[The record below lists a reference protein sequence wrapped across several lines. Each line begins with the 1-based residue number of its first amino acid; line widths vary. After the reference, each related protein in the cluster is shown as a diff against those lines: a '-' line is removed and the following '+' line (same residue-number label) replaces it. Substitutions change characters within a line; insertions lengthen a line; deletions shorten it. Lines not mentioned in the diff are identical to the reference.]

1 MHSRSNVSLLAS
13 TSRLRRRRGSS
24 AAAANPNTNLEAAAQ
39 PATAASMC
47 RFTGTFVDPSHEPV
61 FAAQLFRMTY
71 PTYVLLMAF
80 MVTYCAWNVLVVPDI
95 RAFWVVNGSVNG
107 LGLLCRVLLHRN
119 GRHDPVRSQWM
130 GSSAWILLAA
140 LYTAAGTVNLMVAPV
155 ATCEAFVRTK
165 YTYPFVHLCLILVN
179 STIGLGFACK
189 FALIAMILIAKCVVW
204 IATCHDPELDP
215 WLVCTMGVIVL
226 GSATTHTAEL
236 FLRRSYAEKVQAK
249 MQEQQ
254 SRSEAAAR
262 GRQLEVV
269 KVRNEQLQAEKERL
283 MYDMQRR
290 GHPIDDDNRSAIRRG
305 LQAGPDQPHHPGT
318 SPSEVGGPAPSG
330 SPPPSLPPGPPSST
344 ADSSSTAPPPDQGL
358 TEGAGARCNR
368 VEIGASPPVSEA
380 PSLWE
385 VEEALAHLI
394 GDEEMVLGLQS
405 SLSPPSAQAG
415 EADLT
420 TRLQLRQTDFLLSL
434 DVGEHVP
441 KPANVADVAVVQPR
455 VIHVQ
460 PRVIAH
466 RVQEA
471 VDSRPQGQG
480 VKRER
485 QESRLLVGTPVMGP
499 PVAPSCC
506 DQLPGSLD
514 HVQGSRTSRQQAL
527 HVARQSLRIT
537 STEFEIFQICCALA
551 IALGSVRTELG
562 TIKAVHAVLL
572 LLDRPGM
579 SDKEAYTYTGA
590 SMSNFKKWRKR
601 VLHAQLGWSPPP

>member
-24 AAAANPNTNLEAAAQ
+24 AAAASPNTNLEAAAQ

-140 LYTAAGTVNLMVAPV
+140 LYIAAGTVNLMVAPV

-226 GSATTHTAEL
+226 GSAATHTAEL

-394 GDEEMVLGLQS
+394 GDEEVVLGLQS

>member
-24 AAAANPNTNLEAAAQ
+24 AAAASPNPNLEAAAQ

-119 GRHDPVRSQWM
+119 GTHDPVRSQWM

-140 LYTAAGTVNLMVAPV
+140 LYIAAGTVNLMVAPV

-226 GSATTHTAEL
+226 GSAATHTAEL

-394 GDEEMVLGLQS
+394 GDEEVVLGLQS

>member
-226 GSATTHTAEL
+226 GSAATHTAEL

-394 GDEEMVLGLQS
+394 GDEEVVLGLQS

>member
-1 MHSRSNVSLLAS
+1 MTLLARS
-13 TSRLRRRRGSS
+13 IPRSERD
-24 AAAANPNTNLEAAAQ
+24 PDLEAA
-39 PATAASMC
+39 TANLAM
-47 RFTGTFVDPSHEPV
+47 RPVTGAFVDPAHESG
-61 FAAQLFRMTY
+61 FAAQLFRMAY
-71 PTYVLLMAF
+71 PTHALLMALLF
-80 MVTYCAWNVLVVPDI
+80 TYCTWNALLEPDLQ
-95 RAFWVVNGSVNG
+95 AYWVVSGWAG
-107 LGLLCRVLLHRN
+107 LGLLCRVHLHRT

-130 GSSAWILLAA
+130 GSWAWMLLTA
-140 LYTAAGTVNLMVAPV
+140 LNIAAGMVSVMVAP
-155 ATCEAFVRTK
+155 AAACEVFVQAK
-165 YTYPFVHLCLILVN
+165 YMIPFVYLSVVLIN
-179 STIGLGFACK
+179 GTHGLGFACK
-189 FALIAMILIAKCVVW
+189 FALIAMALIDCVVKV
-204 IATCHDPELDP
+204 ATCHDRELDP
-215 WLVCTMGVIVL
+215 WIVCTMGAVVL
-226 GSATTHTAEL
+226 GSAATHTAEL

-394 GDEEMVLGLQS
+394 GDEEVVLGLQS

>member
-1 MHSRSNVSLLAS
+1 
-13 TSRLRRRRGSS
+13 
-24 AAAANPNTNLEAAAQ
+24 
-39 PATAASMC
+39 MC

-226 GSATTHTAEL
+226 GSAATHTAEL

-394 GDEEMVLGLQS
+394 GDEEVVLGLQS

-499 PVAPSCC
+499 PVAPSCY

-601 VLHAQLGWSPPP
+601 VLHAQLGWSPAP

>member
-1 MHSRSNVSLLAS
+1 
-13 TSRLRRRRGSS
+13 
-24 AAAANPNTNLEAAAQ
+24 
-39 PATAASMC
+39 
-47 RFTGTFVDPSHEPV
+47 
-61 FAAQLFRMTY
+61 
-71 PTYVLLMAF
+71 MAF

-226 GSATTHTAEL
+226 GSAATHTAEL

-394 GDEEMVLGLQS
+394 GDEEVVLGLQS

-601 VLHAQLGWSPPP
+601 VLHAQLGWSPAP

>member
-24 AAAANPNTNLEAAAQ
+24 AAAASPNTNLEAAAQ

-226 GSATTHTAEL
+226 GSAATHTAEL

-394 GDEEMVLGLQS
+394 GDEEVVLGLQS

>member
-39 PATAASMC
+39 PATAASMY
-47 RFTGTFVDPSHEPV
+47 RFTGTFLDPSHEPV

-226 GSATTHTAEL
+226 GSAATHTAEL

-394 GDEEMVLGLQS
+394 GDEEVVLGLQS